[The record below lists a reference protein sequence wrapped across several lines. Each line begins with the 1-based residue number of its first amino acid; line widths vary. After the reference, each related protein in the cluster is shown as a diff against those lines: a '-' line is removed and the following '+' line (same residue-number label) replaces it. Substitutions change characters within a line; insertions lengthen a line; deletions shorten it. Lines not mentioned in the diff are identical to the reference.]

1 MGNEISLKSGL
12 IIASCQS
19 KSIMRSSTDYCLING
34 HYTIGEEISIN
45 DKDLVHVYPSLM
57 NLFVSIVE
65 DKSFTSDEERML
77 NNLLEKRN

>member
-65 DKSFTSDEERML
+65 DKSFTRDEEKML

>member
-45 DKDLVHVYPSLM
+45 DKDLIHVYPSLM

>member
-1 MGNEISLKSGL
+1 MGNETSLKSGL

-45 DKDLVHVYPSLM
+45 DKDLIHVYPSLM

-65 DKSFTSDEERML
+65 DKSFTSDEEKML

>member
-1 MGNEISLKSGL
+1 MGNETSLKSGL

>member
-45 DKDLVHVYPSLM
+45 DKDLRHVYPSLM

-65 DKSFTSDEERML
+65 DKSFTSDEEKML

>member
-1 MGNEISLKSGL
+1 MGNETSLKSGL

-65 DKSFTSDEERML
+65 DKSFTSDEEKML

>member
-34 HYTIGEEISIN
+34 HYAIGEEISIN

-65 DKSFTSDEERML
+65 DKSFTSDEEKML

>member
-65 DKSFTSDEERML
+65 DKSFTSDEEKML

>member
-1 MGNEISLKSGL
+1 MGDEISLKSGL

>member
-1 MGNEISLKSGL
+1 MGNETSLKSGL

-45 DKDLVHVYPSLM
+45 DKDLIHVYPSLM

>member
-45 DKDLVHVYPSLM
+45 DKDLIHVYPSLM

-65 DKSFTSDEERML
+65 DKSFTSDEEKML

>member
-1 MGNEISLKSGL
+1 MGSETSLKSGL

-65 DKSFTSDEERML
+65 DKSFTSDEEKML